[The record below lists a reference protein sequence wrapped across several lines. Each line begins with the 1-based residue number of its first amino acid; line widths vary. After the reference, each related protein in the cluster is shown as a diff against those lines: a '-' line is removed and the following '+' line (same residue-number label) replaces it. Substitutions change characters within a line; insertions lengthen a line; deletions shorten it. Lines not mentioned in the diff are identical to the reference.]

1 MNLKQFKITNA
12 PAETKRAALGE
23 LGNRDASKKDTVDKN
38 GKLLGG
44 FKHVK
49 ARVDTHWR
57 KGADKN
63 SVAPEVHPLKKTA
76 TYKSVDVPSNVV
88 LIDRKIAGRTV
99 IRTNSLKDNIAPVKT
114 TNITVFKREE
124 SQLTRR
130 SLSKIRAALKKEQK
144 ISTNSTDDEKISS
157 TEDVIIIFN
166 FKSYENFLILFYWFK
181 AG

>member
-23 LGNRDASKKDTVDKN
+23 LGNRDALKKDVLDKN

-63 SVAPEVHPLKKTA
+63 SIVPEVVAHPLKKTA
-76 TYKSVDVPSNVV
+76 TYKSIDVPSNVV
-88 LIDRKIAGRTV
+88 LVDRKIVGRTV
-99 IRTNSLKDNIAPVKT
+99 YRTNSLKDVGPVKT
-114 TNITVFKREE
+114 TNVTVLKREE
-124 SQLTRR
+124 SQLSRR

-144 ISTNSTDDEKISS
+144 ISTNSTDDEKTSS
-157 TEDVIIIFN
+157 TEDVTIF
-166 FKSYENFLILFYWFK
+166 FFYILFKF
-181 AG
+181 

>member
-1 MNLKQFKITNA
+1 MNLKQFKTTNA

-23 LGNRDASKKDTVDKN
+23 LGNRDASKKDLVDKN

-63 SVAPEVHPLKKTA
+63 AIEPADDPSRILKKTA
-76 TYKSVDVPSNVV
+76 TFKSVDVPSNVV
-88 LIDRKIAGRTV
+88 LIDRKIVGRTV
-99 IRTNSLKDNIAPVKT
+99 IRSNSVKDNVVTTKT
-114 TNITVFKREE
+114 SNISVFKREE

-144 ISTNSTDDEKISS
+144 LSTDLCNKTDDEKISS
-157 TEDVIIIFN
+157 TEDVII
-166 FKSYENFLILFYWFK
+166 FLLFFLK
-181 AG
+181 VF

>member
-12 PAETKRAALGE
+12 PAETKRSALGE
-23 LGNRDASKKDTVDKN
+23 LGNRDAKKD
-38 GKLLGG
+38 LILGG

-63 SVAPEVHPLKKTA
+63 AVEPAEDKSRPLKKTA
-76 TYKSVDVPSNVV
+76 TYKTVDVPSNVV
-88 LIDRKIAGRTV
+88 LIDRKIVGRTV
-99 IRTNSLKDNIAPVKT
+99 IRTNSIKDNVVTAKT
-114 TNITVFKREE
+114 TSNISVFKREE

-144 ISTNSTDDEKISS
+144 LSTDLCNKTDDEKVSS
-157 TEDVIIIFN
+157 TEDVII
-166 FKSYENFLILFYWFK
+166 FL
-181 AG
+181 

>member
-1 MNLKQFKITNA
+1 MNVKQFKSTNA

-23 LGNRDASKKDTVDKN
+23 LGNRDASKKDVVDKN

-63 SVAPEVHPLKKTA
+63 SIAPENVVHPLKKTA
-76 TYKSVDVPSNVV
+76 TYKSIDVPSNVV
-88 LIDRKIAGRTV
+88 LIDRKIVGRTV
-99 IRTNSLKDNIAPVKT
+99 IRTNSLKDSVAAVQTSKIT
-114 TNITVFKREE
+114 TFKREE

-144 ISTNSTDDEKISS
+144 LSINSTDDEKISS
-157 TEDVIIIFN
+157 TEDVIIF
-166 FKSYENFLILFYWFK
+166 
-181 AG
+181 